1 MTRKAQNSAK
11 AAQTTENSYNCLCPA
26 VVIFFYKIPVSRSW
40 FRSASKSNVMS
51 QVGHFTPQN
60 NFI

>member
-26 VVIFFYKIPVSRSW
+26 VVIFFYTKFLYRDRGSDQHQNQTLCRKWDISPLKIIS
-40 FRSASKSNVMS
+40 
-51 QVGHFTPQN
+51 
-60 NFI
+60 